1 MPLGPV
7 LGSVLGSALSPAL
20 GEGVGVPAPVNSVA
34 PAITGSTSLGALLT
48 CSAGTW
54 SGSPTYAYQ
63 WTRNGVDIGGATAS
77 TYTLVTADTARDVNC
92 RVTATNAGG
101 STARLAAA
109 VSIPAPELVTNGTFS
124 AGTDWGAMPSGWAIG
139 SGVVTT
145 TAAAAF
151 SNIAQA
157 EDQFEAGET
166 YVVSYDMTAWTSGT
180 SRLAFAGGTQRNGS
194 NRGAVGSYTEELVA
208 NTGNNSITL
217 FAIAAG
223 SSWSIDDLSI
233 KKKVVPGP

>member
-20 GEGVGVPAPVNSVA
+20 GEGMGVAAPVNSVA
-34 PAITGSTSLGALLT
+34 PAITGTTTVGSLLT
-48 CSAGTW
+48 CSTGTW

-63 WTRNGVDIGGATAS
+63 WTRSGIDIPGATNS
-77 TYTLVTADTARDVNC
+77 TYTLVTADTARDINC

-101 STARLAAA
+101 STAQLAAA
-109 VSIPAPELVTNGTFS
+109 TTIPAPELVTNGNFS

-139 SGVVTT
+139 SGVLTT

-151 SNIAQA
+151 SNIGQA

-166 YVVSYDMTAWTSGT
+166 YVVSYDVTAFSSG
-180 SRLAFAGGTQRNGS
+180 SVRLAFSGGTQRNGS
-194 NRGAVGSYTEELVA
+194 NRTAVGSYSEELVA
-208 NTGNNSITL
+208 NTGNNTITI

-223 SSWSIDDLSI
+223 SSWSIDNLSI
-233 KKKVVPGP
+233 KKKVA